1 MKIEFSK
8 PELLNEHFA
17 LLRRFAKDD
26 LVIQNVAGLLRFSV
40 MNDDGDF
47 FEVNIQPT
55 LPKDEKLFT
64 CEPANFSVYTNYAK
78 EFFKQIGK
86 FKAGDTLVL
95 ETTEHRTLRVI
106 VNGIAREIGVEEE
119 PKYTIDSQLI
129 KISKEN
135 TAHPTYFYFDKDELA
150 MASVY
155 GKFGARLKA
164 GLNIAAKNEP
174 RRFLE
179 GTMLQLGASGEPV
192 ILNTDGRMI
201 MKSVFKVSQTN
212 TEIDKSEVPN
222 DFSVFIDH
230 KCTKALADV
239 LANKVLFKVTQSP
252 VVRSMDFE
260 LITTSGP
267 ERITVNDETSHWNP
281 YALKCLNYK
290 DDEGYMHSALF
301 SFTSVAPVF
310 AHFRVLARQHDTKF
324 PQMHEIERNSL
335 ILNADEQA
343 LLVNI
348 AKADLKEVI
357 ARLEERDS
365 LDIVA
370 RKGEIEISVY
380 NAKNE
385 LLKTYNIVCNQY
397 ETAWPEGK
405 LIRVSVEHLKK
416 ILAAISTKWVVM
428 GPTLK
433 DKVETFFVGEGTS
446 ESHTVM
452 SDVHFAA
459 MPFRR

>member
-8 PELLNEHFA
+8 PELLNEHFT
-17 LLRRFAKDD
+17 LLRHFAKDD

-40 MNDDGDF
+40 MNNDGDF
-47 FEVNIQPT
+47 FDVNIQPK
-55 LPKDEKLFT
+55 LPKDERLFVT
-64 CEPANFSVYTNYAK
+64 EPVNYSVFTNYAK
-78 EFFKQIGK
+78 DFFKHIGK
-86 FKAGDTLVL
+86 FKAGDTLML
-95 ETTEHRTLRVI
+95 ETTDHRTLRVV
-106 VNGIAREIGVEEE
+106 VNGIGREIGIEEE
-119 PKYTIDSQLI
+119 PKYTIDNYLL
-129 KISKEN
+129 SKTRGEPQ
-135 TAHPTYFYFDKDELA
+135 ATYFYYDKDDLA

-192 ILNTDGRMI
+192 ILNTDGHMI

-212 TEIDKSEVPN
+212 TEIDKSKVPN
-222 DFSVFIDH
+222 DFSVFIDY
-230 KCTKALADV
+230 KCTQVLGDA

-252 VVRSMDFE
+252 VIRSADFE

-267 ERITVNDETSHWNP
+267 DRITAGEETSHWNP

-290 DDEGYMHSALF
+290 DAEGYLQAALF
-301 SFTSVAPVF
+301 SFTSVSPVF
-310 AHFRVLARQHDTKF
+310 THFRVLARQHDTKF

-335 ILNADEQA
+335 ILNSDEQA

-348 AKADLKEVI
+348 PKADLKEI
-357 ARLEERDS
+357 MARLEERDS

-370 RKGEIEISVY
+370 RKGEIKISVY
-380 NAKNE
+380 DVKNE
-385 LLKTYNIVCNQY
+385 HLKTCNIVCNQY

-405 LIRVSVEHLKK
+405 VIRVSVKNLKK

-433 DKVETFFVGEGTS
+433 DNVETFFVGEGTS